1 MAFKKNNSSINK
13 NLTVDA
19 IVPAYNEEESVAQV
33 INVIKELDYIDNVI
47 VVNDGSS
54 DNTEA
59 VATDAGAKVITHQ
72 TNKGKGAAIKTGVN
86 VSDADVVAF
95 IDGDIKNLSSKKVD
109 CFIRPILE
117 GNADITKTKFARESG
132 RVTELTAKPLLK
144 FFFPEVDYEQ
154 PLSGQFA
161 AKRSILKKMEFEEDY
176 GVDVGIVLDAEVRGI
191 KIFEVDIGEIKHDM
205 SPLSDLHEMANE
217 VVRSIIIRA
226 MTYGRV
232 AMIDTLG
239 NYIRMSI
246 LGLSL
251 IILGLFLLFF
261 VPPVPFQLSLLIGV
275 FGLILAVIYLV
286 KLIINSIR
294 LFKRENNRNFAKS
307 FIKMHLPII
316 FVFFVLVIM
325 ISTFMSAATIGDN
338 GQISI
343 EATSRNIVIF
353 GQGSENH
360 IAVRG
365 PYIVDNAI
373 ENESHLIHMPYHA
386 LQTLQMSYGDTII
399 IQNESYSINKTI
411 GNEADTLRLPS
422 NSRSDLG
429 VRVDD
434 VISNSRIPNVF
445 YGSKVIHS
453 VRMANTSTLD
463 YDITEYYIVAY
474 KSRNASSFDIYID
487 DELITSSSAIF
498 KENESYALNVN
509 DEYIGEF
516 KREDISGN
524 NSINFTYDDHKIEL
538 IGKSD
543 TLSVRNAVGS
553 DDGIFL
559 NFILTE
565 RESLDNSNNTTDT
578 GSIDD
583 RQ

>member
-1 MAFKKNNSSINK
+1 MTFKKNNSSINK

-95 IDGDIKNLSSKKVD
+95 IDGDIKNLSTKKVD

-261 VPPVPFQLSLLIGV
+261 VPPVPFQLSLVIGV

-422 NSRSDLG
+422 SSRSDLG

-453 VRMANTSTLD
+453 VRMANTSALN
-463 YDITEYYIVAY
+463 YDITEYYMVAY

-509 DEYIGEF
+509 DEYVGEF
-516 KREDISGN
+516 ESEDISGN
-524 NSINFTYDDHKIEL
+524 NSINFTYDNHNIVL
-538 IGKSD
+538 VGKSD
-543 TLSVRNAVGS
+543 TLSVRNAVSS

-565 RESLDNSNNTTDT
+565 RESSNTLPNTTDT

>member
-19 IVPAYNEEESVAQV
+19 IVPAYNEEESVAHV

-191 KIFEVDIGEIKHDM
+191 KIFEVDIGAIKHDM

-516 KREDISGN
+516 ESEDISGN

-565 RESLDNSNNTTDT
+565 RESSDTLPNTTDT

>member
-33 INVIKELDYIDNVI
+33 INVIKELDYINNVI

-59 VATDAGAKVITHQ
+59 IAIDAGAKVITHQ

-191 KIFEVDIGEIKHDM
+191 KIFEVDIGAIKHDM

-261 VPPVPFQLSLLIGV
+261 VPPVPFQLSLVIGV

-422 NSRSDLG
+422 SSRSDLG

-463 YDITEYYIVAY
+463 YDITEYYMVAY

-498 KENESYALNVN
+498 KENKSYALNVN

-516 KREDISGN
+516 ESEDISGN
-524 NSINFTYDDHKIEL
+524 NSINFTYGDHKIEL

-543 TLSVRNAVGS
+543 TLSVRNAIDS
-553 DDGIFL
+553 DEGIFL

-565 RESLDNSNNTTDT
+565 RESLDTLPNITDT

>member
-19 IVPAYNEEESVAQV
+19 IVPAYNEEESVAHV

-47 VVNDGSS
+47 VVNDGST
-54 DNTEA
+54 DNTEV
-59 VATDAGAKVITHQ
+59 VAIDAGAKVITHKNNQ
-72 TNKGKGAAIKTGVN
+72 GKGAAIKTGVD

-95 IDGDIKNLSSKKVD
+95 IDGDIKNLSSEKVD

-161 AKRSILKKMEFEEDY
+161 AKRSLLKKMEFEKDY

-191 KIFEVDIGEIKHDM
+191 KIYEVDIGVIKHDM

-275 FGLILAVIYLV
+275 FGLIEAVFYLV

-365 PYIVDNAI
+365 PYVVDNAL
-373 ENESHLIHMPYHA
+373 ENESNLIHMPYHA

-399 IQNESYSINKTI
+399 IQNESYSINKTM
-411 GNEADTLRLPS
+411 GDEADNLRLPA
-422 NSRSDLG
+422 NARSDLG
-429 VRVDD
+429 VHVGDI
-434 VISNSRIPNVF
+434 ISNSRIPNVF
-445 YGSKVIHS
+445 CGSKVIHS

-463 YDITEYYIVAY
+463 YDITEYYKVAY

-498 KENESYALNVN
+498 KENQSYVLQVN
-509 DEYIGEF
+509 DEYLGEF
-516 KREDISGN
+516 ESEDISAN
-524 NSINFTYDDHKIEL
+524 NSINFTYGEHNIEL

-543 TLSVRNAVGS
+543 TLSVRNAVS
-553 DDGIFL
+553 SEDGIFL
-559 NFILTE
+559 NFILTD
-565 RESLDNSNNTTDT
+565 RESLDILTNTTDT
-578 GSIDD
+578 GSSDD

>member
-19 IVPAYNEEESVAQV
+19 IVPAYNEEESVAHV

-117 GNADITKTKFARESG
+117 GKADITKTKFARESG

-191 KIFEVDIGEIKHDM
+191 KIFEVDIGAIKHDM

-516 KREDISGN
+516 ESEDISGN

-565 RESLDNSNNTTDT
+565 RESSDTLPNTTDT